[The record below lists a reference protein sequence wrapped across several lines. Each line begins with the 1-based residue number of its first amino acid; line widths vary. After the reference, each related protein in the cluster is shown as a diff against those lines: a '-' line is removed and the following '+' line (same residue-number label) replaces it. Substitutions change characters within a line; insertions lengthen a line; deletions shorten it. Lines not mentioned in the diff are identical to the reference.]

1 MKCGILVFPGSNC
14 DHDCYHVV
22 KHVFATQAEFVW
34 HRETSLSGFD
44 FIVVPGGF
52 TYGDY
57 LRTGAMAK
65 LSPVMGA
72 LGGYIREGRP
82 VIGICNGFQILLEAG
97 FLPGAMRV
105 NRSLKFVCDYVRI
118 RTETKET
125 PFTCSIDQ
133 GMVLKIPVAHYQG
146 NYTASA
152 EVIREMEE
160 RGEVVF
166 RYCDEKGSVNES
178 SNPNGSA
185 GNIAGICN
193 RERNVLGMMPH
204 PERCAELELGSDDGR
219 KIFESALNYLG
230 G

>member
-22 KHVFATQAEFVW
+22 KHVFGIQAEFVW
-34 HRETSLSGFD
+34 HKETSLSGFD
-44 FIVVPGGF
+44 FIIVPGGF
-52 TYGDY
+52 TYADY

-72 LGGYIREGRP
+72 LGKYIKEGRP

-97 FLPGAMRV
+97 FLPGAMMV
-105 NRSLKFVCDYVRI
+105 NRSLKFICEFVHL
-118 RTETKET
+118 RTESNET
-125 PFTCSIDQ
+125 PFTCAIDR
-133 GMVLKIPVAHYQG
+133 GSVLTIPVAHYQG

-152 EVIREMEE
+152 EVIGEMEE
-160 RGEVVF
+160 RRQVVF
-166 RYCDEKGSVNES
+166 RYCDERGDVNDLA
-178 SNPNGSA
+178 NPNGSA

-204 PERCAELELGSDDGR
+204 PERCAEEELGSTDGR
-219 KIFESALNYLG
+219 KMFESALYYLG